1 MALQFSPEVLDL
13 RPWSVSKAG
22 VALLCPRQFRFK
34 YRDKFPEHK
43 VVQADASVHGV
54 VLHEILEHCSK
65 DGGLLLNVV
74 SDEVIDQHKVGHE
87 EALKIR
93 AKLPVV
99 ADYLDRIRAFK
110 LKNRVVREFIE
121 AQFAIRPD
129 FTATTFDD
137 KTAILRGV
145 VDHGLL
151 LENGLLIVI
160 DHKSGKRKPVQEHE
174 AQFSAYKLMAAAQLP
189 EIIGVQ
195 CAIHYIGNPE
205 LQWGIGPTS
214 KAPVPWLRKDIEKT
228 LRPWLVHW
236 LNARTPALQEA
247 TQDPPPAKTGWPCD
261 YCGYVSRCPEG
272 LAQVQSRRAKRGEP
286 PIDLEN
292 L

>member
-1 MALQFSPEVLDL
+1 M
-13 RPWSVSKAG
+13 
-22 VALLCPRQFRFK
+22 
-34 YRDKFPEHK
+34 
-43 VVQADASVHGV
+43 VQADASVHGV
-54 VLHEILEHCSK
+54 VLHEILELCSK
-65 DGGLLLNVV
+65 DAGQLLNVV
-74 SDEVIDQHKVGHE
+74 CDEALEKHKVGHE
-87 EALKIR
+87 EALKVR

-99 ADYLDRIRAFK
+99 SDYLDRIQAFK
-110 LKNRVVREFIE
+110 RKNKVVKEFIE
-121 AQFAIRPD
+121 AQFAILPD

-137 KTAILRGV
+137 KRAILRGV
-145 VDHGLL
+145 VDHGLQ

-174 AQFSAYKLMAAAQLP
+174 AQFSAYKLMAAAQHP

-205 LQWGIGPTS
+205 LQWGIGPIS
-214 KAPVPWLRKDIEKT
+214 KAPAPWLRKDIEKT

-247 TQDPPPAKTGWPCD
+247 AQENPPGKPGWPCD

-272 LAQVQSRRAKRGEP
+272 LVQVQARRAKRGED